1 MRWTPDH
8 RSMEMSCMSCMIRLS
23 LCSAE
28 DIVISQFNVIS
39 LISFFLYSLCL
50 PNRTLYGI
58 LARRAAESNLG
69 PRDFWHSVYKQT
81 EKKQTHAE
89 CRSETPNCHGCVND
103 HTLTSRFPR
112 SRPQTSFSR
121 FPVFPFSQTSR
132 LRGKR
137 WPIARA
143 F

>member
-1 MRWTPDH
+1 
-8 RSMEMSCMSCMIRLS
+8 MIRLS

-69 PRDFWHSVYKQT
+69 PRYFLAFGI
-81 EKKQTHAE
+81 KKDGDTAK
-89 CRSETPNCHGCVND
+89 
-103 HTLTSRFPR
+103 TS
-112 SRPQTSFSR
+112 
-121 FPVFPFSQTSR
+121 
-132 LRGKR
+132 
-137 WPIARA
+137 
-143 F
+143 

>member
-1 MRWTPDH
+1 
-8 RSMEMSCMSCMIRLS
+8 MIRLS

-69 PRDFWHSVYKQT
+69 PRDLAFGV
-81 EKKQTHAE
+81 
-89 CRSETPNCHGCVND
+89 ETRRRKSK
-103 HTLTSRFPR
+103 HTLN
-112 SRPQTSFSR
+112 
-121 FPVFPFSQTSR
+121 VVAK
-132 LRGKR
+132 LR
-137 WPIARA
+137 IVMDV
-143 F
+143 